1 MDGVAQA
8 AEIAGQQLRCK
19 RVGVD
24 AQSIFDRLRKVDPA
38 AWECKFME
46 AGEHQI
52 LAVPSGQPLSMFS
65 PSRWSMCFFQLF
77 FGYGAPNL
85 EKIPNKKV
93 SIQEI
98 FSSLI
103 SREELLQYHLPVN
116 MGPLLSQDFDDPEIV
131 SVFAD
136 CVRRLRTLQEIRSSF
151 ARKGFDKDLP

>member
-1 MDGVAQA
+1 MAEAQAKSSLTKRSHVDSEMDGVAQA

-65 PSRWSMCFFQLF
+65 PSRWSMCFFSAFLRVR
-77 FGYGAPNL
+77 GA
-85 EKIPNKKV
+85 E
-93 SIQEI
+93 S
-98 FSSLI
+98 
-103 SREELLQYHLPVN
+103 
-116 MGPLLSQDFDDPEIV
+116 
-131 SVFAD
+131 
-136 CVRRLRTLQEIRSSF
+136 
-151 ARKGFDKDLP
+151 